1 MIASNIE
8 PKMITG
14 DNIYIAIET
23 AIRAGILPTGK
34 VLLMEGKRQNQQGQ
48 WKGIVL
54 DISTQKSTQ
63 INIE

>member
-48 WKGIVL
+48 WKGIML